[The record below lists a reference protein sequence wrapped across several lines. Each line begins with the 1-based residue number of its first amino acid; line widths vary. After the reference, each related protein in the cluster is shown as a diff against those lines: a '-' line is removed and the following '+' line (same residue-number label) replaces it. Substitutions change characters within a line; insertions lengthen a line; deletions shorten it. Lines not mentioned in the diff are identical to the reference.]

1 MSVRLA
7 VLILTRNEEKNI
19 RDCLKSVSF
28 ADEVLVVDSGSQDAT
43 CRIASSM
50 GASVYEHDMDD
61 TGFAGQRNY
70 ALQKTTADWVL
81 YLDADERITPE
92 LVGEIRRHID
102 NQQPQAA
109 AIKRL
114 NVVMGQLMHHGVY
127 RPDYVV
133 RLFPREQVRWEG
145 LVHERAITS
154 LPIVKLK
161 APAHHYCLTTWEQYF
176 QKFDRYT
183 TMMAEKM
190 QQRGKKTNT
199 LAMHL
204 HAAYAFF
211 QMYILKLGFM
221 DGDLGFILCQYHYFY
236 TLTKYTKLEHLLK
249 RNR

>member
-92 LVGEIRRHID
+92 LVGEAATGSSY
-102 NQQPQAA
+102 QALEC
-109 AIKRL
+109 RD
-114 NVVMGQLMHHGVY
+114 G
-127 RPDYVV
+127 
-133 RLFPREQVRWEG
+133 
-145 LVHERAITS
+145 
-154 LPIVKLK
+154 
-161 APAHHYCLTTWEQYF
+161 PAHASW
-176 QKFDRYT
+176 RIP
-183 TMMAEKM
+183 A
-190 QQRGKKTNT
+190 R
-199 LAMHL
+199 
-204 HAAYAFF
+204 
-211 QMYILKLGFM
+211 
-221 DGDLGFILCQYHYFY
+221 LCSAPIPQGAG
-236 TLTKYTKLEHLLK
+236 EMGGPGA
-249 RNR
+249 